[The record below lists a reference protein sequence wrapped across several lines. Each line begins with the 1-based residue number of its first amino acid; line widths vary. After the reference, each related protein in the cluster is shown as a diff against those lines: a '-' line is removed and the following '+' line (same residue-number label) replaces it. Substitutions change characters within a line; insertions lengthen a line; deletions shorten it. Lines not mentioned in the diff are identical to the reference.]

1 MTAPSA
7 DEAFDDLRA
16 KYKRPSRM
24 AASHLRLSD
33 NGSWT
38 KPLARQGNLAAV
50 LLGRHAG
57 GVGFIL
63 T

>member
-1 MTAPSA
+1 VTAPSA
-7 DEAFDDLRA
+7 DAAFDELRA

-38 KPLARQGNLAAV
+38 KPLARQGSLAVV
-50 LLGRHAG
+50 LFGRHVG
-57 GVGFIL
+57 GAGFIL